1 VPDSRTQLDQP
12 FAGRYATEREL
23 GRGGM
28 AMVYLAQD
36 LAGHR
41 RVALKVFH
49 PELMA
54 SIGPARF
61 LREISIVADLTH
73 PNILPLHES
82 GESAGLL
89 YYATPYVEGG
99 SLRARLQREIQ
110 LPLKEALRIT
120 RGIADALDYAHAR
133 GLIHRDVKP
142 ENVLLAGDRAILA
155 DFGVAR
161 AVEVAAGERVTET
174 GLAVGTPAYMSPEQ
188 AGGSSRLDG
197 RSDIYSLGCVL
208 YEMLA
213 GEPPFSGPTSQAIAA
228 KHLQQ
233 HPPPLH
239 VIRDTVPSVV
249 ETAVQRALAK
259 VPADRFA
266 TAGDFAEALI
276 APDGGPV
283 SAARKPSRW
292 VPRLLAISAL
302 VGAVFGV
309 WRSSARSGSPP
320 ANAAVLPEVP
330 RIAVLYFE
338 ARTRDSTVRQIADG
352 LTEDLIHELS
362 GVNAFR
368 VISKNGVRAYRDRQ
382 VTFDSM
388 VSALRVTTV
397 IDGSVQ
403 RSGDRLRIRVDL
415 IDAPSDTYLDSLSFE
430 RPISDFLSLEREVA
444 QQVAAALRRQMGK
457 DVRLRGTMS
466 GTRSA
471 RAKDLMLKAQSARG
485 DAQALSEHSRPEDTR
500 TAIEALGRADSLLA
514 LAQAE
519 DAGWL
524 RPTVER
530 GWVAHDRANLV
541 NGPAR
546 AEDIDRGLRFAE
558 KAARSEPDNPELL
571 QLRGTLRWEQ
581 VTVQQGDSA
590 DSARLGR
597 AEADLRAAVDRD
609 STLAGAWATL
619 SYLLWFKGSTA
630 EAELTGRRALR
641 EDAYLADARG
651 VFAHMF
657 LVDLWLGDFG
667 QAEEWCRRGR
677 TSFPGH
683 WRFVE
688 CELTLMWYNTAATP
702 DPDSG
707 WALVKQ
713 LEALDP
719 GDKAIGEDRAYH
731 LIYRRI
737 VAATISARAG
747 HRDIARAELV
757 RARHATEGNPTL
769 AMDLAC
775 DEAYLRLVL
784 GDTARAVALLRS
796 YVTARPMARTYI
808 ARDPLFRGVR
818 F

>member
-1 VPDSRTQLDQP
+1 
-12 FAGRYATEREL
+12 
-23 GRGGM
+23 
-28 AMVYLAQD
+28 MVYLAQD
-36 LAGHR
+36 LVGHR

-120 RGIADALDYAHAR
+120 RDIADALDYAHVR

-161 AVEVAAGERVTET
+161 AVEVAAGDRVTET

-213 GEPPFSGPTSQAIAA
+213 GEPPFGGPTSQAIAA

-249 ETAVQRALAK
+249 ESAVQRALAK

-266 TAGDFAEALI
+266 TAGEFAEALS

-283 SAARKPSRW
+283 GAARKPSRW
-292 VPRLLAISAL
+292 VPRLLAVLAL
-302 VGAVFGV
+302 VGAMFGA
-309 WRSSARSGSPP
+309 WRLTGRSGSPP
-320 ANAAVLPEVP
+320 PEAAAMPEVP

-415 IDAPSDTYLDSLSFE
+415 IDAQSDTYSTASRSSGPSATFSPSSGKSPS
-430 RPISDFLSLEREVA
+430 RS
-444 QQVAAALRRQMGK
+444 RR
-457 DVRLRGTMS
+457 RS
-466 GTRSA
+466 G
-471 RAKDLMLKAQSARG
+471 G
-485 DAQALSEHSRPEDTR
+485 
-500 TAIEALGRADSLLA
+500 
-514 LAQAE
+514 
-519 DAGWL
+519 
-524 RPTVER
+524 
-530 GWVAHDRANLV
+530 
-541 NGPAR
+541 
-546 AEDIDRGLRFAE
+546 
-558 KAARSEPDNPELL
+558 
-571 QLRGTLRWEQ
+571 RWE
-581 VTVQQGDSA
+581 
-590 DSARLGR
+590 
-597 AEADLRAAVDRD
+597 
-609 STLAGAWATL
+609 
-619 SYLLWFKGSTA
+619 
-630 EAELTGRRALR
+630 
-641 EDAYLADARG
+641 
-651 VFAHMF
+651 
-657 LVDLWLGDFG
+657 
-667 QAEEWCRRGR
+667 R
-677 TSFPGH
+677 T
-683 WRFVE
+683 
-688 CELTLMWYNTAATP
+688 
-702 DPDSG
+702 
-707 WALVKQ
+707 
-713 LEALDP
+713 
-719 GDKAIGEDRAYH
+719 
-731 LIYRRI
+731 
-737 VAATISARAG
+737 
-747 HRDIARAELV
+747 
-757 RARHATEGNPTL
+757 
-769 AMDLAC
+769 
-775 DEAYLRLVL
+775 
-784 GDTARAVALLRS
+784 
-796 YVTARPMARTYI
+796 
-808 ARDPLFRGVR
+808 
-818 F
+818 